1 MNKHENLLEFILF
14 CLFSNTSMQEFHAAI
29 KALTKEVEKVQ
40 GLEDKLQAMT
50 FDLEKANHE
59 LAAWKTQS
67 EPYDKVEKLE
77 KIIQSRQTENEPGT
91 NELFTWFA
99 HREKGPGA
107 HKWSTYLD
115 AYHQHYNRF
124 RTQDKITMVE
134 VGVQSGGSIEMWQLY
149 FGADKLK

>member
-1 MNKHENLLEFILF
+1 MIIDLLGLF
-14 CLFSNTSMQEFHAAI
+14 PSYVVSNTSMQEFHTAI
-29 KALTKEVEKVQ
+29 KALTQEVAKVQ

-50 FDLEKANHE
+50 FDLQKATHE
-59 LAAWKTQS
+59 LAAWKTKS
-67 EPYDKVEKLE
+67 DSDDKVEKLE
-77 KIIQSRQTENEPGT
+77 KIIQLRQTEDELGT

-115 AYHQHYNRF
+115 AYHQHFNRF
-124 RTQDKITMVE
+124 RTQDKVTMVE
-134 VGVQSGGSIEMWQLY
+134 VGVQSGGSIKMWQSY

>member
-1 MNKHENLLEFILF
+1 MIIAALLELIPS

-29 KALTKEVEKVQ
+29 KSLTQEVEKVQ
-40 GLEDKLQAMT
+40 GLDDKLQAMT
-50 FDLEKANHE
+50 FDLEKANLE
-59 LAAWKTQS
+59 LAAWKTNS
-67 EPYDKVEKLE
+67 ESHDKVEMLE
-77 KIIQSRQTENEPGT
+77 MIIESRQAENEPGM

-115 AYHQHYNRF
+115 AYHQHFNRF

-134 VGVQSGGSIEMWQLY
+134 VRVQSGGSIEMWQSY
-149 FGADKLK
+149 FGVDKLK